1 MKTIREAATA
11 LCDRWDTPLWKDV
24 EHTAMLV
31 HSLRT
36 ALAQPWPDLTKRD
49 RESYQKGHAAGVAHH
64 KQALQPEQKRE
75 LTNAELQ
82 ASYDNL
88 FNDKE
93 TEPEPLEYWNAV
105 EGWVKID
112 EMREHLDSVGC
123 GTIYKTAGEGR
134 IPLCTIPPNHEWVDL
149 TDEQMEALEVR
160 YMSSG
165 QSAHEFL
172 EAVKNALKENNT

>member
-1 MKTIREAATA
+1 MKTIREAAAA

-75 LTNAELQ
+75 
-82 ASYDNL
+82 
-88 FNDKE
+88 
-93 TEPEPLEYWNAV
+93 
-105 EGWVKID
+105 
-112 EMREHLDSVGC
+112 
-123 GTIYKTAGEGR
+123 
-134 IPLCTIPPNHEWVDL
+134 WVDL